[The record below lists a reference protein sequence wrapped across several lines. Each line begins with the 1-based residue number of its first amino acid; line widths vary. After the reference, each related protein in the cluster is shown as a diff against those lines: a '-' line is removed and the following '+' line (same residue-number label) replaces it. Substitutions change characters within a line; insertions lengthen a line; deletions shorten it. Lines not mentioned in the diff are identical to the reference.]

1 VIDFQALLSVLPPVL
16 TVAFAIG
23 GVLAYRQ
30 SRDTSRRLRRS
41 VRAQGVVT
49 EVDYNSSLQVFP
61 TVRFAAADGS
71 TVLAKPQSSSNVAR
85 FQVGQPVGLRYDP
98 ADPGWIAVDGL
109 PAMAGAGRLVGAAL
123 LVAAVVLAAVTVVT
137 R

>member
-1 VIDFQALLSVLPPVL
+1 MIDFSVLLSVLPPVL

-23 GVLAYRQ
+23 GVLAYRRSQ
-30 SRDTSRRLRRS
+30 DTSRRLRRS

-49 EVDYNSSLQVFP
+49 EVEYNSSLQVFP
-61 TVRFAAADGS
+61 TVRFTAADGS
-71 TVLAKPQSSSNVAR
+71 TVLTKPQSSSNLVR

-98 ADPGWIAVDGL
+98 ADPGWITVDGL
-109 PAMAGAGRLVGAAL
+109 PTMAGAGRLVGAAL
-123 LVAAVVLAAVTVVT
+123 VGAAAVLAAVTVVT